1 MHVSARLGF
10 LGLDSGA
17 GVVGRHLAQWTDLA
31 WGRGPGGG
39 PSHCVTL
46 LPPPGDPWL
55 CSACFQ
61 APIFG
66 KGTGGLRQGCRVSVL
81 TESGTP
87 EMGGPCPMSQWPRAP
102 RTRLPAAKPLSR
114 QTPTSWGTLT
124 LGKGGRSGYLAGCHP
139 LCPHAPGWHPAA
151 GGWGTDR
158 GGHSVP
164 GECWTPAER

>member
-87 EMGGPCPMSQWPRAP
+87 EMGGPCPNGPEPQEPDCQQPSPS
-102 RTRLPAAKPLSR
+102 LDKP
-114 QTPTSWGTLT
+114 QHP
-124 LGKGGRSGYLAGCHP
+124 GGP
-139 LCPHAPGWHPAA
+139 
-151 GGWGTDR
+151 
-158 GGHSVP
+158 
-164 GECWTPAER
+164 

>member
-102 RTRLPAAKPLSR
+102 RTQTASSQAPLS
-114 QTPTSWGTLT
+114 TNPNI
-124 LGKGGRSGYLAGCHP
+124 LGDPNPGEGGPFGLPRRVPPALSS
-139 LCPHAPGWHPAA
+139 CPWVAPGCWRLGHGQRWAQRP
-151 GGWGTDR
+151 R
-158 GGHSVP
+158 GGLDP
-164 GECWTPAER
+164 G